1 MIDKSPDKQQTIA
14 HIVLLTLSLLAL
26 IWICLVLNVLAI
38 GYCLGGIITSIHDGI
53 VIAIPIAAV
62 MASVIHFYVLSRVKR
77 GRTLIA
83 WTIIAIAILLPI
95 VYSVVDRYQNPASYG
110 PYPLF

>member
-1 MIDKSPDKQQTIA
+1 MIDKSPDKQQTIG
-14 HIVLLTLSLLAL
+14 HIVLLALSLLAL
-26 IWICLVLNVLAI
+26 IWICFVLCLLAT
-38 GYCLGGIITSIHDGI
+38 GYYFAAIDISPRQFGL
-53 VIAIPIAAV
+53 IATPIAAV
-62 MASVIHFYVLSRVKR
+62 LASVVHFYVLSRVKR